1 MLNKITLIGRMGGDP
16 EVRYTQSGKAVANF
30 SLATDETYKNAAGE
44 KVKDT
49 EWFKLVLWDKVAEIA
64 QQYLHKGDLIYVDG
78 KVKSRQWEDNQGQT
92 RTSVEVVVA
101 QLKMLQTRGTD
112 ENVSSSMKQ
121 ERRPA
126 PRAPQAQ
133 APRPPRAAQ
142 KSQQEIDD
150 QDVAF

>member
-112 ENVSSSMKQ
+112 ENVSSSVKQ